1 MSQVVE
7 SRDSPPRKRQKPGA
21 ACEECRRRKL
31 RCDRRQPQCGMCQA
45 SGVEC
50 LVITA
55 RSPRGPKR
63 GYLKVLQARVATLE
77 NILLQ
82 HQGQST
88 VTPPEAQPPET
99 QLLDEQV
106 DLSAWEI
113 PMLENQ
119 IVEDSYSGLTAESL
133 PGSLLGDVPTP
144 VPSISPPRQ
153 LSSVGDE
160 MSIPGLD
167 PLPVPR
173 SASEDVSEVHIS
185 ELMQADLD
193 QLYFDRVQSFMPIQH
208 QRRYFDWRRLPFQTE
223 AQSCLQHATWALA
236 ASISVHYQSIGSSLY
251 QNARRKLE
259 ALDSHPAA
267 MPSIELEQVQGWLLL
282 AVYELMDVDL
292 RRSWISA
299 GRAFR
304 LIQLEWLNGL
314 DSTDLTCGQREW
326 IESEQKRRT
335 FWMAYCLD
343 RFVSM
348 RTGSPLTFSERV
360 AIRLPAPEG
369 NFQNDQ
375 PILMGFLPEA
385 LSATDPAA
393 VSSFTECIVAATIG
407 GRALSHRHQL
417 LVRDIYYNATEDFRK
432 RHQWINSFLMRR
444 MEAFA
449 SQYPGDMPQA
459 DPMLLFVNL
468 MWRAIILHLCQ
479 TMACE
484 ALPGEDEDELLR
496 EYKKQSLAAA
506 RDIVDLTNRLC
517 NLNSLKV
524 HPLTMIPM
532 SVCVQFLIMFQ
543 RPDDSNMKQLQDL
556 TEAMRSL
563 KRFNNNLG
571 QPVLQLVEEQMLART
586 YSSPPF

>member
-45 SGVEC
+45 SGVDC

-63 GYLKVLQARVATLE
+63 GYLKLLQARVAALE

-82 HQGQST
+82 SQGQST
-88 VTPPEAQPPET
+88 VTPPEVQPPET

-113 PMLENQ
+113 PILGSQ
-119 IVEDSYSGLTAESL
+119 IVEDSYSGLAAENL

-144 VPSISPPRQ
+144 VPSISPPGQ
-153 LSSVGDE
+153 LSSAGDE

-167 PLPVPR
+167 PSSVPR
-173 SASEDVSEVHIS
+173 SASEDVCEVHLS
-185 ELMQADLD
+185 KHRD

-208 QRRYFDWRRLPFQTE
+208 QRRYFDWRRLPFKTE
-223 AQSCLQHATWALA
+223 AQSCLQHATWTLA
-236 ASISVHYQSIGSSLY
+236 ASVSAHYQSIGGSLY

-267 MPSIELEQVQGWLLL
+267 MPSTELEQVQGWLLL

-304 LIQLEWLNGL
+304 LIRLNWLNSL
-314 DSTDLTCGQREW
+314 DGTDLT
-326 IESEQKRRT
+326 
-335 FWMAYCLD
+335 
-343 RFVSM
+343 M

-385 LSATDPAA
+385 LTVTDPAA

-417 LVRDIYYNATEDFRK
+417 LVRDIYYDATEDFRK
-432 RHQWINSFLMRR
+432 RHQGINSILVRR
-444 MEAFA
+444 KEAFA
-449 SQYPGDMPQA
+449 SRYPGDMPQA

-468 MWRAIILHLCQ
+468 MWRAIILHLYQ
-479 TMACE
+479 TMAFE
-484 ALPGEDEDELLR
+484 VLPGEDEDELLR

-506 RDIVDLTNRLC
+506 QDIVDLTNRLC
-517 NLNSLKV
+517 NLNSLKD
-524 HPLTMIPM
+524 HPLTMIPL

-543 RPDDSNMKQLQDL
+543 KPGDSDMKPLQDL
-556 TEAMRSL
+556 TEAIRSL
-563 KRFNNNLG
+563 KRFNNLG
-571 QPVLQLVEEQMLART
+571 QPVLQLVEEQMLAGT